1 MKTFQFDV
9 DMLGKMRLEVVA
21 SSEENAK
28 EMINDLLENTCIK
41 DLRINEIDNP
51 NMEIQKCD
59 FKNRIKEIYKD
70 LER

>member
-9 DMLGKMRLEVVA
+9 DMLGKMRLEVFA

-41 DLRINEIDNP
+41 DLRIKEIDNP
-51 NMEIQKCD
+51 NIEIQKCD

>member
-41 DLRINEIDNP
+41 DLRIKEIDNQ
-51 NMEIQKCD
+51 NIEIQKCD

>member
-41 DLRINEIDNP
+41 DLRIKEIDNP
-51 NMEIQKCD
+51 NIEIQKCD

>member
-1 MKTFQFDV
+1 MKTFEFDV

-41 DLRINEIDNP
+41 DLRIKEIDNP
-51 NMEIQKCD
+51 NIEIQKCD

>member
-41 DLRINEIDNP
+41 DLKIKEIDNP
-51 NMEIQKCD
+51 NIEIQKCD